1 MNAVP
6 QATERDWRT
15 PLELTLLGA
24 IWGCSFL
31 FMRVAVPSFGPFALV
46 EVRLVLGALVLL
58 PFLWR
63 ARAPQERQ
71 QHQGAQHQPHLDQRE
86 RAERRHRHPHEQE
99 RAAPDGAQQGQF
111 QRRAPVALGR
121 LWDRIHALPPSI
133 ACSSPRQTGSG
144 ADACRTSA

>member
-1 MNAVP
+1 MNAIS

-63 ARAPQERQ
+63 ARA
-71 QHQGAQHQPHLDQRE
+71 
-86 RAERRHRHPHEQE
+86 
-99 RAAPDGAQQGQF
+99 QF
-111 QRRAPVALGR
+111 PCWRCWPAPVSRCTA
-121 LWDRIHALPPSI
+121 
-133 ACSSPRQTGSG
+133 T
-144 ADACRTSA
+144 